1 MSAPLVVD
9 AKVTLPEGDL
19 SWVATRSSGP
29 GGQNVNKVSSRVE
42 LRFDLEGTKALDAGA
57 KHRLRNLARNML
69 DAEGHILIKSDKTR
83 DQGRNLADAREKL
96 RVLVAAA
103 LVIPKP
109 RRPTK
114 PSRGQKAR
122 RLNDKRMNASK
133 KEARRGPKDAA

>member
-9 AKVTLPEGDL
+9 ANVTLPEGDL

-42 LRFDLEGTKALDAGA
+42 LRFDLEGTKVLDAGA

-69 DAEGHILIKSDKTR
+69 DADGQILIKSDKTR

-96 RVLVAAA
+96 RTLVAAA
-103 LVIPKP
+103 LVVPKA

-133 KEARRGPKDAA
+133 KEARRGPTDAA